1 MTTPSLTKGE
11 QRQRDLVRAAAE
23 ILHDEGPGAVSH
35 RKVAAR
41 ASASLS
47 ATTYYFTGLD
57 DLLGQAASLNF
68 NGWIERAA
76 RVAAELENCEPP
88 TSMDDAVEIVL
99 KSCLPSDAPLENH
112 YLQLT
117 AAAEYPAVR
126 KVNDDNRSALDDAIG
141 TVLAWM
147 GSRLSARLVLTVV
160 DGAAVEALS
169 EGRDIR
175 ETARALV
182 RELFV
187 SMGEFAAD

>member
-11 QRQRDLVRAAAE
+11 QRQQDLVLAAAE
-23 ILHDEGPGAVSH
+23 ILRDEGPGAVSH

-57 DLLGQAASLNF
+57 DLLGQAAALNF
-68 NGWIERAA
+68 RRWIGRAE
-76 RVAAELENCEPP
+76 RVAAEFEKREPP
-88 TSMDDAVEIVL
+88 TSMGDAVEVVL
-99 KSCLPSDAPLENH
+99 KACLPSDAPLENH
-112 YLQLT
+112 YLQLA

-126 KVNDDNRSALDDAIG
+126 SVYDKNRPALDAAIES
-141 TVLAWM
+141 VLAWL
-147 GSRLSARLVLTVV
+147 GSRLSGRLVLAIV

-175 ETARALV
+175 QTARVLV
-182 RELFV
+182 TELFV
-187 SMGEFAAD
+187 SMGEFSS